1 MANFENYFILIMA
14 AAALID
20 RFIFRRK
27 SVFITAIGKAV
38 VKESALAFP
47 VSLSV
52 KRSWISD
59 AQIEYWLQDLKNPSV
74 VISGKTRTIDTSKRG
89 KREEY
94 LLIDTR
100 YLEPAR
106 WDLKVKLTNGNCR
119 LNPFYRIFPIN
130 DVIVRHFTITNKGKG
145 GWNVK

>member
-59 AQIEYWLQDLKNPSV
+59 AQIEYWLQDLKN
-74 VISGKTRTIDTSKRG
+74 
-89 KREEY
+89 
-94 LLIDTR
+94 
-100 YLEPAR
+100 
-106 WDLKVKLTNGNCR
+106 LTNGNCR

-130 DVIVRHFTITNKGKG
+130 DVIVRQFTITNKGKG